1 MLQEFVVASA
11 SVQRRLPRHMTKFRK
26 KRKRLLTFMIIHAF
40 LPNTID
46 KSPNIFQKFLC
57 NITIISAEMGKK
69 MRKKR
74 ATFAAKRFI
83 KMLAK
88 IVKLWYDSNCCW
100 SGKRHNKP

>member
-1 MLQEFVVASA
+1 
-11 SVQRRLPRHMTKFRK
+11 
-26 KRKRLLTFMIIHAF
+26 
-40 LPNTID
+40 
-46 KSPNIFQKFLC
+46 
-57 NITIISAEMGKK
+57 MGKK